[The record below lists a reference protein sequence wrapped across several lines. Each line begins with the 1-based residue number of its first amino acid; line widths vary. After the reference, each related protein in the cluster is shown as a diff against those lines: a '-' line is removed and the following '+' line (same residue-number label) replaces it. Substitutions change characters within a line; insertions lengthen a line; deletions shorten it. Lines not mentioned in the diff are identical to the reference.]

1 MEKCERE
8 VFMSVSSVS
17 AAQMLSRQIFA
28 TPRSPSSAESS
39 VAASDAYQL
48 DLSEQALA
56 YLDGSRPLSAVGSSP
71 LNGLNDTG
79 ETFAEK
85 NERLQKELQRIL
97 LSRNINISGKMDFS
111 LDSSDRLTVSGDHP
125 DKEHIEAILN
135 DSSVGH
141 FASEM
146 KGLLNEAADKA
157 QSEVSEKYK
166 IALED
171 DDDED
176 DKKKENEYEKQLRL
190 QAGMEQASR
199 QITALSGNFS
209 FENGSFSF
217 PVLDFAAGFSF

>member
-1 MEKCERE
+1 M
-8 VFMSVSSVS
+8 
-17 AAQMLSRQIFA
+17 
-28 TPRSPSSAESS
+28 
-39 VAASDAYQL
+39 
-48 DLSEQALA
+48 
-56 YLDGSRPLSAVGSSP
+56 
-71 LNGLNDTG
+71 
-79 ETFAEK
+79 
-85 NERLQKELQRIL
+85 QKELQRIL
-97 LSRNINISGKMDFS
+97 LSRNINISGKIDFS
-111 LDSSDRLTVSGDHP
+111 LDSSGRLTVSGDHP

-135 DSSVGH
+135 DSSAGC

-190 QAGMEQASR
+190 QARMEQASR